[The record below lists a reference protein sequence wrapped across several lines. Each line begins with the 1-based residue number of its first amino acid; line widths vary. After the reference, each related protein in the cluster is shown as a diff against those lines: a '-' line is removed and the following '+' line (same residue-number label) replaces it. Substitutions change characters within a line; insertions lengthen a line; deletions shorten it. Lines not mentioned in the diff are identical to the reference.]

1 MNKKILILT
10 TVAILTLLI
19 PSMIA
24 ISPVK
29 AKATK
34 FPFPPA
40 SGDATL
46 AVDSGKVWI
55 AGDIFHMTGSYWTA
69 VVSGDLGA
77 GDYEQWSH
85 LSINLKTGKGTMQAS
100 SLTTFLD
107 FPFEGSTLEGSSRS
121 KITAATLVG
130 DIVKTL
136 TYTTTGTFVGHGSGL
151 FEGWV
156 QKGTSEGTATIIL
169 GATVKGSAEWIA
181 SGIFLIPP
189 PFGVPPSPT

>member
-1 MNKKILILT
+1 MNKKILIIT
-10 TVAILTLLI
+10 TVAILVLLI
-19 PSMIA
+19 PSMIE
-24 ISPVK
+24 ISPAK

-34 FPFPPA
+34 MEF
-40 SGDATL
+40 SGVEGGGEL
-46 AVDSGKVWI
+46 VDSGKVWI